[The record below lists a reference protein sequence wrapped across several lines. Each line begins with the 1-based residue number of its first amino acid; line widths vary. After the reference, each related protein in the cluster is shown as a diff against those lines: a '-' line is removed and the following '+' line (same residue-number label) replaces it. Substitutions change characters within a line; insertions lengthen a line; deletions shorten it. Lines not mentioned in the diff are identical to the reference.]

1 MKPGRYLKDPK
12 DVVVA
17 LRLLVLAG
25 LAMLG
30 IGEAPEHRFLFWF
43 TTAVYGVT
51 NLGYLFSRAAHFV
64 SPRVQL
70 AVFLFDVVM
79 VSFLIVMRGSQVPQ
93 FIMAYFT
100 LVLMAAVV
108 QNLGT
113 VVLNALFVCTV
124 YAAVTLWGEDPAALL
139 TFPVLAQFAF
149 FIVIA
154 IFMGQVAETSREQV
168 RERAHAEVV
177 NEQLEAAVAEK
188 TTDLRRSFE
197 ELASARTRLQA
208 ADRLATLGMLS
219 AGIAHEIRN
228 PLAAIRACLD
238 EAPVLLEDLQNAGLP
253 AAAVEAHDLLKSAVS
268 DCSEACSH
276 LQRIA
281 SDLTA
286 VARTTPTEPRPVR
299 CAEALEGTARM
310 LRHRAKDG
318 LHIVVQCP
326 TESSCLADP
335 GRLQQV
341 LLNLAGN
348 GLDAMETTG
357 GTLTLACDD
366 ADAGHVCFRVED
378 TGVGMTP
385 DVRSKIFAA
394 FFTTKGPG
402 KGTGLGM
409 HLVQEIVQ
417 AHGGRIEFDSEQ
429 GKGTR
434 FRLLWPAAV
443 APGTGSP
450 AEGVHADV
458 GQEAL
463 AARR

>member
-1 MKPGRYLKDPK
+1 VKPGRFLKDPK

-30 IGEAPEHRFLFWF
+30 IGQAPEHRFLFWF
-43 TTAVYGVT
+43 TTVVYGAT

-70 AVFLFDVVM
+70 AVFLFDVVI

-113 VVLNALFVCTV
+113 VILNALFVCTV
-124 YAAVTLWGEDPAALL
+124 YAAVTLWGEDPASLL

-154 IFMGQVAETSREQV
+154 IFMGQVAEASREQA
-168 RERAHAEVV
+168 REHAQAEVV
-177 NEQLEAAVAEK
+177 NEQLEAKVAEK
-188 TTDLRRSFE
+188 TADLRRSLE

-238 EAPVLLEDLQNAGLP
+238 EAPELLDDLERAGLP
-253 AAAVEAHDLLKSAVS
+253 TTGVEAHDLLRSAVS

-286 VARTTPTEPRPVR
+286 VARTTPTEPRPVK

-318 LHIVVQCP
+318 LRIVVDCK
-326 TESSCLADP
+326 TERACLADP

-341 LLNLAGN
+341 FLNLAGN

-357 GTLTLACDD
+357 GTLTLVAE
-366 ADAGHVCFRVED
+366 DAGSGLVRFRIED

-385 DVRSKIFAA
+385 EVRSKIFAA
-394 FFTTKGPG
+394 FFTTKGAG

-434 FRLLWPAAV
+434 FRLEWPAA
-443 APGTGSP
+443 
-450 AEGVHADV
+450 AEVETTSVEGGHDDV
-458 GQEAL
+458 RQEAL